1 MRHYFRIILSKNPC
15 KFNFH
20 NSFHSLIGLTKE
32 RFLLLA
38 KDYLNGHKPS
48 LANFISLIQFK
59 NYRLI
64 PRYIVQKYYFVN
76 IKLHGTGSDLK
87 HF

>member
-1 MRHYFRIILSKNPC
+1 MRRYFRSFLSKNPC

-20 NSFHSLIGLTKE
+20 NSFHSLLGLTKS
-32 RFLLLA
+32 FVLLLA

-76 IKLHGTGSDLK
+76 IK
-87 HF
+87 